1 MKCLK
6 MQVQIEM
13 FIADELDVF
22 ELPAQAWS
30 IKCTHPFFFKCP
42 FRYILHYKNVLEVL
56 WAIMSE

>member
-30 IKCTHPFFFKCP
+30 IKCTHPFF
-42 FRYILHYKNVLEVL
+42 LNVLSDTFCITKMY
-56 WAIMSE
+56 WKFYGQ